1 MVWGCFSWYG
11 VGALYHIK
19 GILKK
24 EKYRQILIHQMR
36 PSARRLQ
43 GDDFVFQHD
52 NDPKH
57 TSHLV
62 KNYLQNQQ
70 IEVLPWPPQS
80 PDLNPI
86 ENLWSELDRQTERRS
101 CNSEEELFK
110 QLKEQWEKLS
120 PDYLKKLVESMPR
133 RCEKVI
139 KSRGYP
145 FDY

>member
-70 IEVLPWPPQS
+70 IEVLPWPPQI

-86 ENLWSELDRQTERRS
+86 ENL
-101 CNSEEELFK
+101 
-110 QLKEQWEKLS
+110 
-120 PDYLKKLVESMPR
+120 
-133 RCEKVI
+133 
-139 KSRGYP
+139 
-145 FDY
+145 